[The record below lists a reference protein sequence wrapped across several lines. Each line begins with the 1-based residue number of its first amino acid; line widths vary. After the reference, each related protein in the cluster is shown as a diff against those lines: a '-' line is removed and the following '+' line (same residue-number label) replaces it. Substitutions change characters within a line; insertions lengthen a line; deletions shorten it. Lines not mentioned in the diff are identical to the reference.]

1 VASCTEPAV
10 RYWERAGQQASDR
23 LAHLEAIS
31 HCTPR
36 IELLQSQPEPPEHT
50 QDASTLYIALG
61 AALQMTKGFAAP
73 EVEHGYSQ
81 ARALCQQVGETPDLA
96 PVLLGWFRF
105 YVARPQLHT
114 A

>member
-1 VASCTEPAV
+1 V

-23 LAHLEAIS
+23 SAHLEAIS

-36 IELLQSQPEPPEHT
+36 IELLQTQPEPPEHT
-50 QDASTLYIALG
+50 QHALTIYIVLG
-61 AALQMTKGFAAP
+61 AALQMTKRFAVP

-81 ARALCQQVGETPDLA
+81 ARALCQQVGETPDLV
-96 PVLLGWFRF
+96 PVLFGLFRF